1 MDLFAPRHL
10 LIILLVVLVV
20 FGTKKLGTI
29 GADLGGAIR
38 GFKKAMAEGESA
50 PPEAQP
56 APSTAPAQLASAA
69 ETPVNTTAGTASRT
83 GA

>member
-38 GFKKAMAEGESA
+38 GFKKAMAEGEST

-56 APSTAPAQLASAA
+56 TPSAPAQLANAA
-69 ETPVNTTAGTASRT
+69 EATAKTTAGTASRT